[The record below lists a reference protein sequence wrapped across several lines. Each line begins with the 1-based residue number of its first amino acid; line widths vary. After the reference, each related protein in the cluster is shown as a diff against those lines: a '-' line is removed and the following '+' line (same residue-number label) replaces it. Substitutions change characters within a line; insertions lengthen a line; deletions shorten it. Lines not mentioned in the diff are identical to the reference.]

1 MLTPLRG
8 SWLLSASVC
17 TSKKPFSV
25 VQTILRI
32 VEACIVTCSLGAI
45 LTPLR
50 VSEKKK
56 KRKVQGLRSLSW
68 STTCVLFCQAQ
79 TVPNQVGPLGPTF
92 FPAIIKIFI

>member
-32 VEACIVTCSLGAI
+32 AEACIVTCSLGAI

-56 KRKVQGLRSLSW
+56 KKESAGAAVP
-68 STTCVLFCQAQ
+68 VLEHNLCIVLPSSDSAK
-79 TVPNQVGPLGPTF
+79 PGGPLGPHF
-92 FPAIIKIFI
+92 FSSNN